1 MLAKFAPKKATCGQA
16 KFAASKI
23 WGTIMNL
30 LSANA
35 ERLRA
40 LTRRRRQVAK
50 LACRGLSNREIA
62 EKLGVNEGT
71 VKVHLHA
78 VYKKLNIHSRTK
90 LTIALMK
97 MQLRKAQAVA

>member
-1 MLAKFAPKKATCGQA
+1 MGG
-16 KFAASKI
+16 I
-23 WGTIMNL
+23 NMNQ
-30 LSANA
+30 LS
-35 ERLRA
+35 A

-78 VYKKLNIHSRTK
+78 VYEKLNIHSRTK
-90 LTIALMK
+90 LAIALMK
-97 MQLRKAQAVA
+97 MQLRKVQVAA

>member
-1 MLAKFAPKKATCGQA
+1 MG
-16 KFAASKI
+16 
-23 WGTIMNL
+23 GNMNQ

-35 ERLRA
+35 EPLRA

-62 EKLGVNEGT
+62 EKLGLIEGT

-78 VYKKLNIHSRTK
+78 VYEKLNIHSRTK
-90 LTIALMK
+90 LAIALMK
-97 MQLRKAQAVA
+97 VQQVKGAERGKPKARAAA

>member
-1 MLAKFAPKKATCGQA
+1 
-16 KFAASKI
+16 
-23 WGTIMNL
+23 MNQ

-35 ERLRA
+35 LHA

-62 EKLGVNEGT
+62 EKLDLNEGT

-78 VYKKLNIHSRTK
+78 VYEKLNIHSRTK
-90 LTIALMK
+90 LAIALMK
-97 MQLRKAQAVA
+97 MQQAKALDASSEKELAVA

>member
-1 MLAKFAPKKATCGQA
+1 MRQGKMRSIDYGG
-16 KFAASKI
+16 I
-23 WGTIMNL
+23 NMNQ
-30 LSANA
+30 LS
-35 ERLRA
+35 A

-78 VYKKLNIHSRTK
+78 VYEKLNIHSRTK
-90 LTIALMK
+90 LAIALMK
-97 MQLRKAQAVA
+97 MQFRKAQAVA